1 MIDDDVGVT
10 LERAI
15 RNVAMNRLLDELRQ
29 AVTMGPPVLGE
40 IYAEFQRL
48 QAEQENDDESGQHS
62 DLQQGP

>member
-1 MIDDDVGVT
+1 MIDDDVGIT

-15 RNVAMNRLLDELRQ
+15 RNVAMNRLLHELRE

-48 QAEQENDDESGQHS
+48 QDEKE
-62 DLQQGP
+62 DEPDYNEPYPKP

>member
-48 QAEQENDDESGQHS
+48 QAEQQEEEDE
-62 DLQQGP
+62 PAYKEPYPKP

>member
-1 MIDDDVGVT
+1 MIDDDVGIT

-15 RNVAMNRLLDELRQ
+15 RNVAMNRLMVELRE

-48 QAEQENDDESGQHS
+48 QTEQEEDDEP
-62 DLQQGP
+62 DYKEPYPKP

>member
-48 QAEQENDDESGQHS
+48 QAEQQEEEDEP
-62 DLQQGP
+62 DYKEPYPKP